1 MTALELDAAAV
12 AEALTPAGPYRAQ
25 FDGSPDGIYSFDLDG
40 ICRYVNPA
48 AEQLLGHP
56 AEELLGQNMH
66 QLLHATREDG
76 HAYPYH
82 ECPMGIAIAVNGS
95 GGAAISRET
104 GFWRAD
110 GTYLTADWRI
120 QQVLVDGQVVGAVVK
135 FNESTAS
142 RPAGSAGASG
152 ATTDAFVGVEQDGS
166 VVAWN
171 AAAAEMLGWTAK
183 EVIGRSCLDL
193 LSRDEAR
200 TALEERLVA
209 LADSPEEDFTTSV
222 RGLRVLRRDG
232 VEVAVEAAIARIP
245 WAGRWRFQ
253 VFLRDVSA
261 LRRAESSLARSEAT
275 YRLLVAASR
284 DVISRHAMTGELTF
298 VSPVVEELFGWVPGD
313 LVGHDLRD
321 LVHPDDLT
329 HLVEELL
336 GADGTGGEGTF
347 RIRHQDGRWVWVES
361 TATVLRDDGGEVS
374 EVLVCT
380 RDITA
385 RRAREAASQ
394 QDSKLESLGRLSAG
408 LAHEINT
415 PIQYVGDNARFLSE
429 AFGDLMRLVALY
441 RETLTAETA
450 VSWAERLPAMQRAE
464 QEMEID
470 YLETEVPS
478 AVAQTLAGID
488 RVATIVRAMKT
499 FSHPGHDEHVP
510 ADLNE
515 ALTATVTVTRHQVS
529 QVADLQLELGELP
542 PVRCN
547 IADLNQVF
555 LNLIVNAADAVEE
568 THRRGVIRVTTTV
581 DGADVLI
588 AVSDTGGGIPEHIRA
603 KVFDP
608 FFTTKEVGR
617 GTGQGLPLARAVVT
631 DGHGGTLSLDT
642 EPGVGTTLTVRLPI
656 AGVQTAAPGEQAP
669 AGGDVP

>member
-1 MTALELDAAAV
+1 MTALAPDPAAV
-12 AEALTPAGPYRAQ
+12 AEALAPVGRYREV
-25 FDGSPDGIYSFDLDG
+25 FDSSADGIYSFDLEG
-40 ICRYVNPA
+40 VCRYVNPA

-76 HAYPYH
+76 HPYPYH
-82 ECPMGIAIAVNGS
+82 ECPMGIAIAVAGS
-95 GGAAISRET
+95 GGATVSRET

-120 QQVLVDGQVVGAVVK
+120 QPVLVDGRVVGAVVK
-135 FNESTAS
+135 FNESTAH
-142 RPAGSAGASG
+142 RPAGPGAAL
-152 ATTDAFVGVEQDGS
+152 ATQDAFVAVAQDGV

-171 AAAAEMLGWTAK
+171 AAAEELLGWTAK
-183 EVIGRSCLDL
+183 EVVGRSCLDL
-193 LSRDEAR
+193 LSRAEAR
-200 TALEERLVA
+200 EALREQLAVLSTTA
-209 LADSPEEDFTTSV
+209 EEDFTTSV
-222 RGLRVLRRDG
+222 KGLRVLCRDG

-245 WAGRWRFQ
+245 WAGGWRFQ

-261 LRRAESSLARSEAT
+261 LRRAEFSLARSEAM

-284 DVISRHAMTGELTF
+284 DLISRHSVTGELTF
-298 VSPVVEELFGWVPGD
+298 VSPVVEELFGWTPAD
-313 LVGHDLRD
+313 LAGRDLKE
-321 LVHPDDLT
+321 LVHPEDLAD
-329 HLVEELL
+329 LAEDLL
-336 GADGTGGEGTF
+336 GEDASGGEGTF
-347 RIRHQDGRWVWVES
+347 RVRHRDGRWVWVES
-361 TATVLRDDGGEVS
+361 TATVLRDDRGQVS

-429 AFGDLMRLVALY
+429 AFTDLMRLVALY
-441 RETLTAETA
+441 RENLTAETA
-450 VSWAERLPAMQRAE
+450 LPWSERLPAMQRAE

-510 ADLNE
+510 SDLNE

-529 QVADLQLELGELP
+529 QAADLELELAELP
-542 PVRCN
+542 PVHCN
-547 IADLNQVF
+547 IAELNQVF

-568 THRRGVIRVTTTV
+568 TGRRGVIRVTSAV

-588 AVSDTGGGIPEHIRA
+588 SVSDTGGGIPEHIRA

-608 FFTTKEVGR
+608 FFTTKQVGR
-617 GTGQGLPLARAVVT
+617 GTGQGLPLARSVVH

-656 AGVQTAAPGEQAP
+656 AGVQTATPDEQAS
-669 AGGDVP
+669 AGGDAP